1 MPIKHPLLSMRWATV
16 GLALLLL
23 LLFFWALG
31 SLPFMSVNEARRAVA
46 TREMHDAGSW
56 LIPYMNGQPYLSK
69 PPLFYWLALIV
80 VKCTGSLSE
89 WTLRLPSALFAS
101 LCCALLYW
109 QVRKAAG
116 QRLALFAVCILATN
130 ASFSLF
136 ARRAEIEMVLTGLC
150 LMSIL
155 CAWKYIFAQGRRRW
169 VWCSYALLGS
179 ALLTKG
185 PVCLLWVTA
194 PVLVYALLTKD
205 TRAFGYLRSGPG
217 WAAMLVIGS
226 SWYIAVGAQQGWG
239 VWGAVVQED
248 IVKKIDGQGA
258 EPWYAYLLYL
268 AGDFSPFWPILLIRP
283 RRLWLRLRNN
293 PAGLMLLCH
302 ALFALALFSC
312 FTEKHAKYLLP
323 VYPAIAVLLAYQWDL
338 VWSTTSTRWAKRALV
353 LVPIVT
359 LVGYVIFYSTVEG
372 RVFAH
377 RVAGFRQIE
386 AQAQKNPGV
395 AAYSLETADMR
406 LVYYM
411 GRPITVLSE
420 QQAVLPREAPALL
433 FVRGA
438 LRGPL
443 QALAP
448 CSLAAINPYL
458 KRNRSAVLVGLGSLC
473 GQAPRR

>member
-1 MPIKHPLLSMRWATV
+1 MRWATV

-101 LCCALLYW
+101 LCCTILYW
-109 QVRKAAG
+109 QARKTAG
-116 QRLALFAVCILATN
+116 QRLAVLAVCMLAAN

-136 ARRAEIEMVLTGLC
+136 ARRAEIEMVLTALC
-150 LMSIL
+150 FMSAL
-155 CAWKYIFAQGRRRW
+155 CAWKYIFAQGQTHW
-169 VWCSYALLGS
+169 IWLSYALLGC

-194 PVLVYALLTKD
+194 PVLMYALLTKD
-205 TRAFGYLRSGPG
+205 PRAFGYLRNGLG
-217 WAAMLVIGS
+217 WVAMLVIGS
-226 SWYIAVGAQQGWG
+226 SWYIAVGAYEGW
-239 VWGAVVQED
+239 VIWGAVVQED

-258 EPWYAYLLYL
+258 EPWYAYLSYL
-268 AGDFSPFWPILLIRP
+268 SGDFFPFWLILLIRP

-293 PAGLMLLCH
+293 RALLMLLCH

-323 VYPAIAVLLAYQWDL
+323 VYPAIAVLLAYQWNL
-338 VWSTTSTRWAKRALV
+338 VWATASARWAKRALAIIP
-353 LVPIVT
+353 LIT
-359 LVGYVIFYSTVEG
+359 LVGYVIFYSALEG
-372 RVFAH
+372 RIFAH
-377 RVAGFRQIE
+377 RVVGFRQIE
-386 AQAQKNPGV
+386 AHAQRYPGV
-395 AAYSLETADMR
+395 AAYSFETADMR

-420 QQAVLPREAPALL
+420 QQAMMPQATPALL
-433 FVRGA
+433 FIRGA
-438 LRGPL
+438 LTGSL

-448 CSLAAINPYL
+448 CTLATVDPYL
-458 KRNRSAVLVGLGSLC
+458 KRNRRATLVMLGPQC
-473 GQAPRR
+473 GQALHQ